1 VLFLSDEHASLAVA
15 DGFRARPGDRLW
27 LRPSHVDPTVNLHHR
42 LYAIRGDDVV
52 AVWPVEARDY

>member
-1 VLFLSDEHASLAVA
+1 
-15 DGFRARPGDRLW
+15 
-27 LRPSHVDPTVNLHHR
+27 VNLHHR